1 MDGTLFWNATVDEL
15 KRGYIFDTGE
25 KTYACL
31 LCDKIFEHGIIYP
44 LGDQLFAAE
53 KAIQAH
59 IQSAH
64 PNLFDYYLGMGKI
77 YTGLSAGQEE
87 LAKLSYQGLSDKEIA
102 TATDTNSTSTV
113 RNQRFAMREKYKQAK
128 ILVALFELLEERKS
142 EVKQKNKTSFDSGD
156 LADFHP
162 TATMVDERYAIT
174 QTEKDEVLKRY
185 FGKDNQLLIKSFPSK
200 EKKKIIILQKI
211 IENFEIGKH
220 YTEKGVN
227 EILKRYY
234 DDFVT
239 VRRYMIEYGF
249 LDRDKDGAGYW
260 VK

>member
-15 KRGYIFDTGE
+15 KQGYTFDVGE
-25 KTYACL
+25 KIYTCL
-31 LCDKIFEHGIIYP
+31 LCGTTFEHGVIYP
-44 LGDQLFAAE
+44 FSNNLFAAE

-59 IQSAH
+59 IQTQH

-77 YTGLSAGQEE
+77 YTGLSAGQEA
-87 LAKLSYQGLSDKEIA
+87 LAKLSYNGLSDKEIVA
-102 TATDTNSTSTV
+102 GTGANSASTI

-128 ILVALFELLEERKS
+128 ILVTLFELLEERKS
-142 EVKQKNKTSFDSGD
+142 EMKQKNKTSFDGGD

-211 IENFEIGKH
+211 MENFKIGKH
-220 YTEKGVN
+220 YTEKDVN
-227 EILKRYY
+227 QILKRYY

-249 LDRDKDGAGYW
+249 LDRDKHGAEYW